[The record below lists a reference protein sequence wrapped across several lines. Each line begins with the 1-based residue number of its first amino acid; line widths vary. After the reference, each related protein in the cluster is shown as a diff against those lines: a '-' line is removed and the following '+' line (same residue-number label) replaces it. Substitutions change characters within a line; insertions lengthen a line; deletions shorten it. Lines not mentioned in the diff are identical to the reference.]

1 MKKTEERKPMVYVP
15 PMLTV
20 VEFRIESGFAASIAD
35 EVSVNGNEMVEML
48 TDDGGGELDDSNFF

>member
-1 MKKTEERKPMVYVP
+1 MVYVP